1 MSIFPIGWLLKGFLF
16 VNKIVFFGLLK
27 LNYIILIKNWH
38 IKLHF
43 IVNLIE
49 IKSFTK

>member
-27 LNYIILIKNWH
+27 LNYIVSIKNCE

-43 IVNLIE
+43 IANRIG
-49 IKSFTK
+49 IKKFSG